1 MKFNENLKFLRK
13 KEGLT
18 QEELAEKLN
27 VSRQSVTKWESG
39 NAIPDIEK
47 IKEIAYIFSISVD
60 SLIGDIENKT
70 PNKLKKRIQDIGWFI
85 FAILVF
91 AVIVNISISEFLIK
105 IIPNI
110 NYAIG
115 IIILMIILTFSI
127 MIFLIKKYLM
137 GNKEKI
143 VNMLNNDKGK
153 KKRKKFII
161 KKYTFALLLW
171 LIFCIVTNINFIIES
186 WKIYFLRLL
195 EDLFIGL
202 VIDIILA
209 IVEYKRLEKKVID
222 LQ

>member
-47 IKEIAYIFSISVD
+47 IKEIAYIFLISVD
-60 SLIGDIENKT
+60 SLIGDIENKK

-91 AVIVNISISEFLIK
+91 AVIVNISISEFLK

-153 KKRKKFII
+153 KERKKFII

>member
-143 VNMLNNDKGK
+143 VNMINNDKGK
-153 KKRKKFII
+153 KERKKFII

-202 VIDIILA
+202 VIDTILA

>member
-47 IKEIAYIFSISVD
+47 IKEIAYIFLISVD
-60 SLIGDIENKT
+60 SLIGDIENKK

>member
-47 IKEIAYIFSISVD
+47 IKEIAYIFLISVD
-60 SLIGDIENKT
+60 SLIGDIENKK

-153 KKRKKFII
+153 KERKKFII

>member
-47 IKEIAYIFSISVD
+47 IKEIAYIFLISVD

-143 VNMLNNDKGK
+143 VNMINNDKGK
-153 KKRKKFII
+153 KKRKKFFI

>member
-1 MKFNENLKFLRK
+1 M
-13 KEGLT
+13 
-18 QEELAEKLN
+18 
-27 VSRQSVTKWESG
+27 
-39 NAIPDIEK
+39 
-47 IKEIAYIFSISVD
+47 
-60 SLIGDIENKT
+60 IGDIENKT